1 MRGAIASTI
10 GYYAAFVSLGLTS
23 AALGPTLPAL
33 ADHVGVTLSAISML
47 FTARLFGYL
56 GGSLLGGRLY
66 DHISG
71 HALMAVGLCMMVGA
85 MTLTPVVILLE
96 VLAGV
101 IVLLGV
107 AEGLLDVG
115 GNTLLVWV
123 YGDRVGPRMNGLHC
137 AFGVGA
143 FLSPLLIAHV
153 LGRGYS
159 MTWAYWLLAALIVPG
174 ILWLVCCVSPKGP
187 AGHGDNFRANAPS
200 LMVLGLA
207 VFLSLYVG
215 AEVSFGGWIFTY
227 AVKLDLVHDTMAA
240 SLTSAFWGFLTLG
253 RLLAI
258 PLATRWPPH
267 ILLLSAIGGCLLSV
281 GSMVVQPHSI
291 LTLWCGTCGAGLAM
305 ATVFPT
311 TLALAEQHM
320 PITGRVTGWL
330 LVGASAGGMF
340 LPWFIGQLFDVYG
353 PYTTMRIIVVDFCLA
368 LAVLALVIKARGSQ
382 AAPRLL

>member
-1 MRGAIASTI
+1 MASTI

-23 AALGPTLPAL
+23 AALGPTLPTL

-47 FTARLFGYL
+47 FTARLCGYL

-66 DHISG
+66 DHLPG
-71 HALMAVGLCMMVGA
+71 HPLMAMGLCLMAGTMM
-85 MTLTPVVILLE
+85 LTPIVPLLE

-101 IVLLGV
+101 IFLLGV
-107 AEGLLDVG
+107 ADGLLDVG

-143 FLSPLLIAHV
+143 FVSPLLIAHL
-153 LGRGYS
+153 LGDGYS
-159 MTWAYWLLAALIVPG
+159 MMWAYWLLAALIVPG
-174 ILWLVCCVSPKGP
+174 LLWLVCCVSPEAP
-187 AGHGDNFRANAPS
+187 TGHGDNPRTQTQPF
-200 LMVLGLA
+200 MVLGLA

-227 AVKLDLVHDTMAA
+227 AVKLDLGHDTMAA
-240 SLTSAFWGFLTLG
+240 SLTSAFWGALTLG

-267 ILLLSAIGGCLLSV
+267 ALLLSAIGGCLLSV
-281 GSMVVQPHSI
+281 GSMVVQPPSI
-291 LTLWCGTCGAGLAM
+291 LILWCGTCGAGLAM

-311 TLALAEQHM
+311 TLALAERHM
-320 PITGRVTGWL
+320 TITGRVTGWL
-330 LVGASAGGMF
+330 LVGASTGGMF

-353 PYTTMRIIVVDFCLA
+353 PYATMRIMVVDFCLA
-368 LAVLALVIKARGSQ
+368 LGVLVLVIKARGSQ
-382 AAPRLL
+382 AAPRQL